1 MSIWK
6 RLFGDGQ
13 RIEEPVKPRPKDEQP
28 YQLLDDRSSDTSMVF
43 WVKNETDANSPA
55 FINAMLLATM
65 RCPER
70 SRINPLFALAL
81 ANPGTKTTF
90 AAFPAKKG
98 GWELHIKCEPSS
110 G

>member
-1 MSIWK
+1 MSP
-6 RLFGDGQ
+6 F
-13 RIEEPVKPRPKDEQP
+13 KDEQP
-28 YQLLDDRSSDTSMVF
+28 YQLLGDKSSDTSLVF

-55 FINAMLLATM
+55 LINAMILATM
-65 RCPER
+65 RGPER

-90 AAFPAKKG
+90 AAFPAKQA
-98 GWELHIKCEPSS
+98 GWELHIKCERPS